1 MSVARPLSFLPIF
14 HISNFDI
21 VESFFFKISD
31 ELSLQIYQTAA
42 TAKLLAEAIV
52 KRREDE
58 GPFKSRKEILKVA
71 GVGPKAFEQA
81 AGFLR
86 IRDAA
91 NP

>member
-1 MSVARPLSFLPIF
+1 MVESFLP
-14 HISNFDI
+14 
-21 VESFFFKISD
+21 KISD
-31 ELSLQIYQTAA
+31 ELGLQIHQTAA

-58 GPFKSRKEILKVA
+58 GPFKSHKEILKVA
-71 GVGPKAFEQA
+71 GIGPKAFEQA
-81 AGFLR
+81 TGFLR